1 MSLRSAHFSS
11 ACFVVTFLRQ
21 LSSSLLKVSLFLTSS
36 PVSSFV
42 FVKAFLLSFLTFACM
57 AATVDNGTG
66 VPENLDHE
74 APQVNQQ
81 HVNLANQAQH
91 AQGDAFVD
99 QDLLDQILTD
109 AANNEGAANQNA
121 AAAAPK
127 ADTIPAAQLNAILDQ
142 ALER

>member
-1 MSLRSAHFSS
+1 VFRRDFPKTAFFVSAQSL
-11 ACFVVTFLRQ
+11 
-21 LSSSLLKVSLFLTSS
+21 SLFLTSS

-42 FVKAFLLSFLTFACM
+42 FVRAFLLSFLTPACM

-66 VPENLDHE
+66 VPKNPNHQ

-81 HVNLANQAQH
+81 HMNLANQAQH
-91 AQGDAFVD
+91 AQGDTSVD
-99 QDLLDQILTD
+99 YNLLDQIFAD
-109 AANNEGAANQNA
+109 AAINEGAANQNA

-127 ADTIPAAQLNAILDQ
+127 ADTIPAAQLDAILDQ